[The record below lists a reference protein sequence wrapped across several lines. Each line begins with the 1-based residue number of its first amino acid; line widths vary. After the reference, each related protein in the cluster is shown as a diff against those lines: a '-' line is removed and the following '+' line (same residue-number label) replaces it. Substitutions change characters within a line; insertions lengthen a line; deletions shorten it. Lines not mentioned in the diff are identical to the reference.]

1 MAAEDRI
8 RWDGIFRQR
17 TNQPYPPPDPLL
29 LQYAP
34 PPPSDDDPRALD
46 LAAGFGQNGLWL
58 AQEGYTVDIIDI
70 SRIALRRALSE
81 QTMRNL
87 RNVNLLQ
94 MDVDDLRL
102 DAKRYD
108 VVCVFRYL
116 KRHLFPLLKRS
127 IKPGGRIIYST
138 FNVDYLDVVPQFNK
152 KFLLDLGE
160 LEGYFSDWQL
170 VYSEDVGHVSHLV
183 AIKPDI

>member
-8 RWDGIFRQR
+8 RWDGIFRQQ
-17 TNQPYPPPDPLL
+17 TGQPYPPPDPLL
-29 LQYAP
+29 LQYTP
-34 PPPSDDDPRALD
+34 PPTDEEARGLD
-46 LAAGFGQNGLWL
+46 LAAGVGQNGLWM
-58 AQEGYTVDIIDI
+58 AQQGYTVDIIDI

-108 VVCVFRYL
+108 VICVFRYL
-116 KRHLFPLLKRS
+116 NRHLFPLLKRAT
-127 IKPGGRIIYST
+127 KPGGRMIYST
-138 FNVDYLDVVPQFNK
+138 FNVDYLQIVPQFNK

-160 LEGYFSDWQL
+160 LEGFFSDWQI
-170 VYSEDVGHVSHLV
+170 VYSEDVAHESHLV
-183 AIKPDI
+183 AIKPEI

>member
-17 TNQPYPPPDPLL
+17 VSQPYPPADPLL

-34 PPPSDDDPRALD
+34 PPGDDDARALD
-46 LAAGFGQNGLWL
+46 LAAGVGQNGLWL

-108 VVCVFRYL
+108 VVCVFRYG
-116 KRHLFPLLKRS
+116 S
-127 IKPGGRIIYST
+127 
-138 FNVDYLDVVPQFNK
+138 
-152 KFLLDLGE
+152 
-160 LEGYFSDWQL
+160 
-170 VYSEDVGHVSHLV
+170 
-183 AIKPDI
+183 